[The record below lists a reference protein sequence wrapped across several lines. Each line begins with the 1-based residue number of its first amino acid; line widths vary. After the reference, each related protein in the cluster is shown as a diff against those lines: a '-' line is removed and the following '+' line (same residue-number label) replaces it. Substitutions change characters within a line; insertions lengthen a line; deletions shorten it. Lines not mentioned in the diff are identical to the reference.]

1 MRISLPFSV
10 FCLHPHYIRGGV
22 INLKK
27 SKFDGITSLLNSL
40 PATPVS
46 SLCSVESGHVD
57 CFSVLQYVLFL
68 SVLNNLIFD
77 CAGPS
82 LLCRLLSSCGEW
94 GLLSSCSVCAS
105 HYGGFSFCRAQ
116 ALELTGS
123 VVLAHELSSRGS
135 WALEHR
141 LDSHSAQ
148 ALLLRGM
155 CDLPISGIKSLSL
168 ALASSFFTTEP
179 PGKLGFSFFLSF
191 FLIIIASPCVISG
204 PYKKLE
210 KDLLNE

>member
-40 PATPVS
+40 PATPGS

-141 LDSHSAQ
+141 FSS
-148 ALLLRGM
+148 RG
-155 CDLPISGIKSLSL
+155 
-168 ALASSFFTTEP
+168 AWT
-179 PGKLGFSFFLSF
+179 
-191 FLIIIASPCVISG
+191 
-204 PYKKLE
+204 
-210 KDLLNE
+210 

>member
-1 MRISLPFSV
+1 MV
-10 FCLHPHYIRGGV
+10 
-22 INLKK
+22 
-27 SKFDGITSLLNSL
+27 
-40 PATPVS
+40 A
-46 SLCSVESGHVD
+46 
-57 CFSVLQYVLFL
+57 
-68 SVLNNLIFD
+68 
-77 CAGPS
+77 
-82 LLCRLLSSCGEW
+82 
-94 GLLSSCSVCAS
+94 
-105 HYGGFSFCRAQ
+105 
-116 ALELTGS
+116 
-123 VVLAHELSSRGS
+123 AHGLSSRGS